1 MAIISPGSTGP
12 RRRSAPSSWSVYC
25 TGWRPDRPPRGAIY
39 FPIWDAWTVES
50 TTVKLM
56 IDRLLWSDRLA
67 SVAPRLR
74 LYYASAGRVRSIDV
88 VGSRAAPA
96 TYKHDARLT
105 QWRLHPLIQQQIN
118 NSCKL
123 YLSNWNVDT
132 TFCKTWLYV
141 WNSSPAN
148 LRSAS
153 VSLHTFA
160 GRLQITLFE
169 LPSAQLRTVYSA
181 L

>member
-12 RRRSAPSSWSVYC
+12 RRRTAPSSWSVYC

-39 FPIWDAWTVES
+39 FPIWDAWTIES

-67 SVAPRLR
+67 SVAPRLG

-88 VGSRAAPA
+88 ATVFASRAVSA
-96 TYKHDARLT
+96 TDKRTTNAMASPSSDT
-105 QWRLHPLIQQQIN
+105 VIQQQSS

-123 YLSNWNVDT
+123 CLSNWNVDT
-132 TFCKTWLYV
+132 TFVKLDYMFGTVCHRTL
-141 WNSSPAN
+141 S
-148 LRSAS
+148 LRPF
-153 VSLHTFA
+153 L
-160 GRLQITLFE
+160 GRL
-169 LPSAQLRTVYSA
+169 LPGD
-181 L
+181 